1 MTYGWTGRRL
11 VVDLTNQ
18 TLEVETLSE
27 ELLHKYVGGR
37 GLNSLVLYKHIGFET
52 DPLGPENVLVFGVG
66 PVTGTLAPG
75 SGRTTVSALSPL
87 TVVRDSVPSLG
98 DGNFGGFFGPAL
110 KYAGFDQIVIHGR
123 ATSPV
128 WLWIDDEVVELRDAS
143 GLWGLD
149 TAETTTQI
157 VQEVGDSEVQV
168 ACIGVAGETECR
180 SAAVIVNFARA
191 AGKCGMGA
199 VMGSKRLKAVAIRG
213 TGAVRVARPTDLK
226 DAVADTIVA
235 LRQDPGS
242 QTYATKGTASLI
254 EARVKVGGLP
264 TENYQKLGLEGWQN
278 LTAESLGRFWKRSK
292 GCFACP
298 LHCSHYYEINE
309 GPFAGTRGEG
319 PEYGA
324 LGGLGSL
331 VGNTDVASVLYLD
344 TLCNRLGVS
353 ASVGS
358 TIAWAMECWQ
368 RGILT
373 EKETDGLVLEWG
385 NPEVIIE
392 MVERL
397 ARGEGTLGSLLAQ
410 GHYHAAMEL
419 GRGSE
424 EYVVHV
430 KGQTPGMT
438 DPRISP
444 AWGLAYIVAIR
455 GGDHLRALV
464 TPEFYFTPEQA
475 VKYFGSEE
483 AVSRAGVR
491 GKGRMVK
498 WCEDQRAMADSL
510 EVCKF
515 VVRTGLIFPVWL
527 QRYFNAVTG
536 LDWSEEDIMRTG
548 ERINNLE
555 RSFNV
560 LRGLVRS
567 AETISERFLENPVK
581 SGPYKGYT
589 FDPQPLL
596 DEYYEDRGW
605 DENGLPTRQR
615 LEELGLGEVADD
627 LARAGKLGR
636 G

>member
-1 MTYGWTGRRL
+1 L

-18 TLEVETLSE
+18 TLEVEALSE
-27 ELLHKYVGGR
+27 ELLYKYVGGR
-37 GLNSLVLYKHIGFET
+37 GLNSHVLYQHIDRET
-52 DPLGPENVLVFGVG
+52 NPLGPENVLVFGVG

-75 SGRTTVSALSPL
+75 SGRTTISALSPL
-87 TVVRDSVPSLG
+87 TVVRDNVPSLG

-123 ATSPV
+123 AARPM

-143 GLWGLD
+143 HLWGLD
-149 TAETTTQI
+149 TAETMTRITQ
-157 VQEVGDSEVQV
+157 ERGDSDIQV
-168 ACIGVAGETECR
+168 ACIGVAGETGCR
-180 SAAVIVNFARA
+180 FATVMTNLARA
-191 AGKCGMGA
+191 AGKSGIGA
-199 VMGSKRLKAVAIRG
+199 VMGSKRLKAVAVRG
-213 TGAVRVARPTDLK
+213 TGAVRVARPADLM
-226 DAVADTIVA
+226 DAVADTIIA
-235 LRQDPGS
+235 LRQDPAS
-242 QTYATKGTASLI
+242 QTYGTEGTASLI
-254 EARVKVGGLP
+254 EARVKAGGLP
-264 TENYQKLGLEGWQN
+264 TRNYQKLGLEGWQN
-278 LTAESLGRFWKRSK
+278 LTAESLKRYWTRSK
-292 GCFACP
+292 ACFSCP
-298 LHCSHYYEINE
+298 LHCSHHYEILE
-309 GPFAGTRGEG
+309 GPFAGTKGEG

-324 LGGLGSL
+324 LGPLGSL
-331 VGNTDVASVLYLD
+331 VGNTDLASVLYLD

-353 ASVGS
+353 VSMAGS

-368 RGILT
+368 RGILR

-397 ARGEGTLGSLLAQ
+397 ARAEGSLGSLLAE
-410 GHYHAAMEL
+410 GHYHAAQEL

-424 EYVVHV
+424 EYVIHV

-444 AWGLAYIVAIR
+444 AWGLAYIVASR

-483 AVSRAGVR
+483 AVSRAGVH

-498 WCEDQRAMADSL
+498 WCEELRAMADSL
-510 EVCKF
+510 EICKF

-536 LDWSEEDIMRTG
+536 LDWSEEDIMHTG

-567 AETISERFLENPVK
+567 AETISARFLENPVE

-589 FDPQPLL
+589 FDPKPLL
-596 DEYYEDRGW
+596 DEYYEARGW
-605 DENGLPTRQR
+605 DENGFPTRQK

-627 LARAGKLGR
+627 LGHAGKLGR